1 VSHQAATQP
10 PANTVKSQWSRQRRQ
25 LRNPTALAFLV
36 LVGLAVVIGLAS
48 IVTSGN
54 QRTEVAESTDTPSAT
69 VDAESATSAST
80 TIKAAPAAGT
90 QPSTGAGDFLENL
103 SLSSVVSIDIYSDSE
118 LCGGGTGS
126 AVLDGNFVLTNLHV
140 VEDSE
145 TYDCIVDEIVV
156 RYLEQVDELP
166 VEGFT
171 AEVIA
176 TDEPSDLAVLR
187 LTRLRNVTKQLTPV
201 VIGEGVS
208 VNEDLFIAGFPA
220 IGGDSITFSRGIV
233 SGFLQDGGIRWI
245 KTDAQIS
252 GGNSG
257 GPAFNSRGEL
267 VGVPTK
273 ASASSGGEIVDCRI
287 VEDTNG
293 DGQINDRDS
302 CVPIGGS
309 FSLLSP
315 ALSVKEIL
323 EKASR

>member
-1 VSHQAATQP
+1 
-10 PANTVKSQWSRQRRQ
+10 
-25 LRNPTALAFLV
+25 LI

-48 IVTSGN
+48 IVTSGT
-54 QRTEVAESTDTPSAT
+54 QRIEVAESPNAPSAT
-69 VDAESATSAST
+69 VEAEAVTSAST
-80 TIKAAPAAGT
+80 TIKVAPAADT

-103 SLSSVVSIDIYSDSE
+103 ALSSVVSIDIYSESE

-145 TYDCIVDEIVV
+145 TSDCNVDEIIV

-166 VEGFT
+166 VRGFT

-176 TDEPSDLAVLR
+176 IDEPADLAVLR
-187 LTRLRNVTKQLTPV
+187 LTRLQNITKQLTPV
-201 VIGEGVS
+201 AIGVSVS

-315 ALSVKEIL
+315 ALSVKKIL
-323 EKASR
+323 EKASG